1 MIINKTED
9 IKSFKL
15 FTYTVE
21 RWHNY
26 SSNSGTTYLEICI
39 KQFEFDSEDV
49 DFDYF
54 DDNFSEIKNMNSE
67 DFLGWLLN
75 KSEEE
80 GFMLTD
86 LLEME
91 SNITLEF
98 IDEKLYNEQT
108 NKEIIDSSKLFD
120 AEDFELT
127 NSQPSTD
134 EEFYFSLDNAKIGV
148 CKDYP
153 FYKA

>member
-9 IKSFKL
+9 IKSFNL
-15 FTYTVE
+15 FKYTVE

-26 SSNSGTTYLEICI
+26 SSNSDTTYLEICI
-39 KQFEFDSEDV
+39 KQFEFYSEDV
-49 DFDYF
+49 DLDYF

-86 LLEME
+86 FLEME
-91 SNITLEF
+91 SDITLEF

-134 EEFYFSLDNAKIGV
+134 EEFYLSLDNAKIGV
-148 CKDYP
+148 CNDYP